1 MKDFKRLLR
10 TLQDIFQ
17 GTPPAKAADV
27 RRIFA
32 IGRVLEGEPIKAVC
46 ADLKLQLRNL
56 DRLAKQVDKRGLVG
70 LVPHEDLTKESVLA
84 DRRLGIAQ
92 MLLGA
97 LAERRFE
104 ELSDEITGPGV
115 LRVEDHRPSRT
126 DTDYRLLNGQENPIC
141 RLNIKFHGTLF
152 RDAKR
157 YVGLEPEDC
166 FALATYKINNA
177 LRRQDQER
185 LPYAFLVLSVPE
197 LSAPEVARLVPTDY
211 VWTLAVLKGRR
222 LVEEAIVER
231 LRAADYRERFQ
242 SIFQKMPEGKFRII
256 SARKAYN
263 LLHEKLFERVHA
275 LSLKG
280 FTRRFSNAEVDMHFS
295 LSREL
300 TPVRTFFELLIR
312 ESPQRVAV
320 GLDRGDY

>member
-1 MKDFKRLLR
+1 MKDFQRLFR
-10 TLQDIFQ
+10 TLRDIFQ
-17 GTPPAKAADV
+17 STPPTKAPEI
-27 RRIFA
+27 RKIFA
-32 IGRVLEGEPIKAVC
+32 IGRALEGEHINTVC
-46 ADLKLQLRNL
+46 ADLKVQRYRI
-56 DRLAKQVDKRGLVG
+56 DRLAKEVGKRGLMG
-70 LVPHEDLTKESVLA
+70 LVSYEELTQESVLG

-104 ELSDEITGPGV
+104 ELSDQITGPGV
-115 LRVEDHRPSRT
+115 LRIEDHRPSRT
-126 DTDYRLLNGQENPIC
+126 DTDYRLLNGHGNPIC

-157 YVGLEPEDC
+157 YVRLEPDDC

-177 LRRQDQER
+177 LKRQEEER
-185 LPYAFLVLSVPE
+185 LPYAFLILSVPE
-197 LSAPEVARLVPTDY
+197 LSAPEVARLVPADY
-211 VWTLAVLKGRR
+211 VWSLAVLKGRR

-256 SARKAYN
+256 SARKAHN

-280 FTRRFSNAEVDMHFS
+280 FTRRFRNAEVDMHFS
-295 LSREL
+295 LSKEL
-300 TPVRTFFELLIR
+300 TPVRTFFELLIK